1 MHLGPARGFAGL
13 WTTPFEGADA
23 MIDAVRGPL
32 RHTVRRL
39 RHSPGFTASVI
50 LTLALGIGAS
60 VAMFTV
66 VNAVLLRPLPYPHPD
81 RLVELLPGENA
92 NIALATDVSERAP
105 DIEAWTGLS
114 GWTLTLT
121 GVGEPAAI
129 QTQMVDAGFFRVFG
143 VQPILGRA
151 FRRSDRN
158 PDRSDVVI
166 LSWSLWQS
174 RFGGD
179 PSIVGRRLA
188 LDGDRHRFRTVIGV
202 MPRGFRGPTALDGS
216 DFEAWAPLSVA
227 PGRTV
232 ATDSTWYVNT
242 IVGRMRPGATAEGVA
257 TEVRATM
264 EKLHDRF
271 PGIIDR
277 DAVRA
282 AGASGVLASM
292 VGDVSR
298 PLWILLGAVGLVL
311 LLLCANL
318 ANLLLARGE
327 RRRRELAVRSAL
339 GAGRGR
345 LVRDQLLESLVV
357 SLLGCAAGIGVA
369 RLILSALR
377 VSRISGLPR
386 AGSLPLDPRVLA
398 FAVGIAL
405 ACAVGFGLLPALRA
419 SSGAVRTG
427 LGEGARS
434 EGSRSGRRLGRALVA
449 VEVALALMVVTGA
462 GLLLGSL
469 RALRSVDPGL
479 DVHHVMDIRLEPPG
493 QVYSGGNGSRARA
506 FYSELQARLGA
517 LPGVESV
524 GASQLLPL
532 TAGNWSFPYL
542 AEGHAPPQ
550 GAPLPSAN
558 FRVVTPGY
566 FRTLAIPLL
575 AGRLL
580 GPDDRADGA
589 PVGLVNATMARKLWP
604 GESAIGKEIK
614 LFGSDPFRVVG
625 VVGDIHQRSLREA
638 PRPEIYRPL
647 AQYPWAGMDV
657 FLRTKGDPT
666 ALLGAVERTLHDV
679 APDVPVARTR
689 RMEDVLTDSLA
700 RERFFAGVLA
710 FFALLALVLGAV
722 GVYGVMAYQVA
733 GRHGEFGVR
742 MALGATPGRV
752 LRRALGD
759 GLLPVGAGI
768 AVGLAGTLASARLL
782 SSLLYGLTPTDPET
796 VAGAAAIL
804 VGVATAATWI
814 PARRAARVEPATVL
828 RND

>member
-1 MHLGPARGFAGL
+1 
-13 WTTPFEGADA
+13 
-23 MIDAVRGPL
+23 MIDALRRQL
-32 RHTVRRL
+32 RHTLRQL

-92 NIALATDVSERAP
+92 NIALASEVSENAP

-121 GVGEPAAI
+121 GAGEPAAI

-151 FRRSDRN
+151 FRPSDRN
-158 PDRSDVVI
+158 PDRSGIVI

-188 LDGDRHRFRTVIGV
+188 LDGSGHAFRTVVGV
-202 MPRGFRGPTALDGS
+202 MPRGFHGPVALDGS
-216 DFEAWAPLSVA
+216 DFQAWAPLDTP

-242 IVGRMRPGATAEGVA
+242 IVARMRPGATVEGVA

-271 PGIIDR
+271 PQVIDR

-282 AGASGVLASM
+282 AGAAGVLASM

-298 PLWILLGAVGLVL
+298 PLWILLGAVALVL

-327 RRRRELAVRSAL
+327 RRRRELAVRIAL

-345 LVRDQLLESLVV
+345 LVHDQLLESL
-357 SLLGCAAGIGVA
+357 LLSVAGCVAGVGLA
-369 RLILSALR
+369 RLILAALR

-386 AGSLPLDPRVLA
+386 TGSLPLDPRVLA
-398 FAVGIAL
+398 FAVGAAL

-419 SSGAVRTG
+419 SSGAIRSG
-427 LGEGARS
+427 LGDGRRS
-434 EGSRSGRRLGRALVA
+434 EGSRSGHRLGRVLVA
-449 VEVALALMVVTGA
+449 AEVALALVVVTGA

-469 RALRSVDPGL
+469 RALRSVDPGF
-479 DVHHVMDIRLEPPG
+479 DVHHVIDVRLEPPD
-493 QVYSGGNGSRARA
+493 QVYGAGGGSRTRA
-506 FYSELQARLGA
+506 FYSELLARLGV
-517 LPGVESV
+517 LPGVRSA
-524 GASQLLPL
+524 GAIQLLPL
-532 TAGNWSFPYL
+532 TAGNWAFPYL
-542 AEGHAPPQ
+542 AEGHPPPR

-566 FRTLAIPLL
+566 FRTLGIPLL
-575 AGRLL
+575 AGRFPD
-580 GPDDRADGA
+580 PDDRADGA
-589 PVGLVNATMARKLWP
+589 PVGLVNATMAHQLWP

-625 VVGDIHQRSLREA
+625 VVGDVHQRSLRDS
-638 PRPEIYRPL
+638 PRPEMYRPL
-647 AQYPWAGMDV
+647 DQYPVAGMDV

-666 ALLGAVERTLHDV
+666 AILGSVKRVVHDA
-679 APDVPVARTR
+679 APDVPIARMR
-689 RMEDVLTDSLA
+689 RMDDVLTDSLA

-710 FFALLALVLGAV
+710 FFALLALALGAV
-722 GVYGVMAYQVA
+722 GVYGVMAYQVG
-733 GRHGEFGVR
+733 GRRGEFGVR
-742 MALGATPGRV
+742 MALGATPGRI
-752 LRRALGD
+752 LRRSLAD

-768 AVGLAGTLASARLL
+768 ALGLAGTIASAQLL
-782 SSLLYGLTPTDPET
+782 SSLLYGLTSTDPT
-796 VAGAAAIL
+796 IVAGAAGVL
-804 VGVATAATWI
+804 VAVAAAATWI
-814 PARRAARVEPATVL
+814 PARRAARVDPATVL
-828 RND
+828 RNE

>member
-1 MHLGPARGFAGL
+1 MTFLDTLRQDLRFAYRQ
-13 WTTPFEGADA
+13 
-23 MIDAVRGPL
+23 I
-32 RHTVRRL
+32 RR
-39 RHSPGFTASVI
+39 SPGFTASVI

-92 NIALATDVSERAP
+92 NIALATVVSESAP

-121 GVGEPAAI
+121 GAAEPVAI
-129 QTQMVDAGFFRVFG
+129 PTQMVDAGFFRVFG
-143 VQPILGRA
+143 VQPLLGRA
-151 FRRSDRN
+151 FRPADRN
-158 PDRSDVVI
+158 RDRSDVVI

-188 LDGDRHRFRTVIGV
+188 LDGNGHAFRTVVGV
-202 MPRGFRGPTALDGS
+202 MPRGFHGPAALDGS
-216 DFEAWAPLSVA
+216 DFQAWAPLDA
-227 PGRTV
+227 PPGRTV

-242 IVGRMRPGATAEGVA
+242 IVGRMRPGATVDGVA

-264 EKLHDRF
+264 ERLHDRF
-271 PGIIDR
+271 PEVIDR

-282 AGASGVLASM
+282 AGATGVLASM

-298 PLWILLGAVGLVL
+298 PLWTLLGAVGLVL

-327 RRRRELAVRSAL
+327 HRRRELAVRTAL
-339 GAGRGR
+339 GAGRSR
-345 LVRDQLLESLVV
+345 LVRDQLVESLVL
-357 SLLGCAAGIGVA
+357 SLAGCAVGIGLA
-369 RLILSALR
+369 RLILAALR
-377 VSRISGLPR
+377 VTRISGLPR

-398 FAVGIAL
+398 FAVGVSL

-419 SSGAVRTG
+419 SSGAIRAG
-427 LGEGARS
+427 IGQGRRS
-434 EGSRSGRRLGRALVA
+434 EGSRSGRRLGRVLVA
-449 VEVALALMVVTGA
+449 AEVALALVVVTGA

-479 DVHHVMDIRLEPPG
+479 DVHHVLDLRLEPPSHA
-493 QVYSGGNGSRARA
+493 YEGGGGGRARA
-506 FYSELQARLGA
+506 LYSELRARLGA

-524 GASQLLPL
+524 GAIQLLPL
-532 TAGNWSFPYL
+532 TDGNWAFPYL
-542 AEGHAPPQ
+542 AEGHPPPQ

-566 FRTLAIPLL
+566 FRTLGIPLV

-580 GPDDRADGA
+580 GPDDREDGA
-589 PVGLVNATMARKLWP
+589 PVGLVNATMARQLWP
-604 GESAIGKEIK
+604 GESAIGKEIE
-614 LFGSDPFRVVG
+614 LFGSEPFRVVG
-625 VVGDIHQRSLREA
+625 VVGDVHQRSLREA
-638 PRPEIYRPL
+638 PRPEMYRPL
-647 AQYPWAGMDV
+647 AQYPLAGMDV
-657 FLRTKGDPT
+657 LLKTEGDPT
-666 ALLGAVERTLHDV
+666 ALIGPMTRSVHDV

-689 RMEDVLTDSLA
+689 LMGDVLTDSLA

-710 FFALLALVLGAV
+710 FFALLALALGAV
-722 GVYGVMAYQVA
+722 GVYGVMAYQVG
-733 GRHGEFGVR
+733 GRQGEFGVR
-742 MALGATPGRV
+742 MALGATPGRI

-768 AVGLAGTLASARLL
+768 ALGLAGTLVSSRLL
-782 SSLLYGLTPTDPET
+782 SSLLYGLRPTDPAT
-796 VAGAAAIL
+796 VTAAVVIL
-804 VGVATAATWI
+804 ASVAAAATWI
-814 PARRAARVEPATVL
+814 PARRAARVDPMAVL
-828 RND
+828 REE